1 MLSHAFNRSA
11 SGTTLP
17 RSLDS
22 RPSHGRQSIVS
33 LCGAVALLFVA
44 APSALA
50 TTFTWTGSAGDN
62 NWFTP
67 GNWSP
72 SGVPGASDTATIP
85 SGTPAANA
93 PVEVAVL
100 TLTTGTLSGSGQI
113 SVSQTLNWNGGTVSG
128 TGELVLLPGTTWGIA
143 NGNVTLSRPMRNEGI
158 ITWSGGGNLT
168 ITNTTLTNN
177 NVIQWT
183 APSGSPLLLAGS
195 GSPQLINNGSI
206 TKAGA
211 ATARIATLL
220 TNNGSLSVSQGRL
233 DVTGTLTNNDAADI
247 SITDSGH
254 LAIAANATYST
265 ASTLSNS
272 GTLTFTSGTHTFPAG
287 AFTTTGPTFFSG
299 GTVTLN
305 DPLTISDLQVSGTLI
320 VNGTLDATT
329 ATCSGTI
336 TTSGDFS
343 IASALA
349 WNGGTIGGGGDL
361 IIGPAATCTIS
372 SSNVTLARPMRCD
385 GTIAWSGDGN
395 LICNNSTMTIN
406 GAINISASASP
417 RLTAGGGT
425 NLLIN
430 NGAITKT
437 GGSTSSVGIPFTN
450 NGTVT
455 INAGTLNTTALFTNQ
470 ATATVTVNDPGR
482 LTFAASSSIGAGST
496 LTGSG
501 PITFESGT
509 HAFPSGTFTPSGT
522 VNFSAGTVTLN
533 DSINYLNLAVAG
545 TLNVNGAITAAT
557 GTISG
562 TLNATGTIAF
572 SNTLNWNGG
581 TIGGAG
587 TLIISPGATC
597 IIGSSNVTLS
607 RALLNNGTINW
618 PSSSNIGCNSAAI
631 TNNGAI
637 NVSAI
642 TGSPNLNQGT
652 GTSSLTNNGTYTKT
666 GASTSII
673 SIPFTNNGTLSVSL
687 GSLDF
692 TREFANGPSGTVSII
707 NPGRITLGGNGTYAT
722 GSSIEG
728 NGIFTI
734 SGGTHTFLPATFA
747 PTGPITLSAGTITI
761 NDPLTANSLT
771 IGANLS
777 VIGLV
782 TATNLTVTGTLNAH
796 DDIVVSGALNLN
808 GAIIGRT
815 AGGSG
820 SLILNPGGIWTLAT
834 TSDSTF
840 RLPII
845 NNGTINWSGSADINL
860 DDTSF
865 TNNADI
871 NISAASGTLIIDALG
886 TAPSAF
892 TNNGTI
898 RKAGACTLGLYV
910 PSTNNGSLL
919 ITAGTCQTL
928 APFTNALEGIVDVGP
943 GTLTFSSP
951 ITNYNPADKSLSLG
965 TWNLRST
972 GRITIA
978 SPAGASIQQIN
989 PDTTLAIDGPAATFF
1004 NSTNTNALSSLG
1016 LVDGSLDLNNL
1027 TFTTTPAGGTFV
1039 NTGTLTLNAAANLI
1053 ITGDALLTP
1062 ASTLALRCSAP
1073 STFGHITVSGNATI
1087 DGTLQAEP
1095 AGSYAPSESAGFE
1108 AIAAAA
1114 LDGQFSLVL
1123 GGNGYAPTAYYTAT
1137 GAYYNFIQCP
1147 VFTSSPDST
1156 STCPDGPATFAVA
1169 IAGTPPIELKWEIL
1183 PPGSSGSWMPID
1195 DGIIELLGT
1204 VTGSDTQT
1212 LEITQLDRAATGTL
1226 LRVLVTN
1233 DCGSFASN
1241 AASLTVC
1248 ACFECP
1254 ADFNQDGGVDG
1265 SDIDA
1270 FFTAWEAGSCD
1281 ADTNFDG
1288 GIDGSDIDPF
1298 FATWEAGG
1306 C

>member
-1 MLSHAFNRSA
+1 MA
-11 SGTTLP
+11 
-17 RSLDS
+17 
-22 RPSHGRQSIVS
+22 
-33 LCGAVALLFVA
+33 CLFFA

-85 SGTPAANA
+85 SGTPAVNA

-113 SVSQTLNWNGGTVSG
+113 SVSQTLNWNGGTISG
-128 TGELVLLPGTTWGIA
+128 TGSLVLLPGTTWAITS
-143 NGNVTLSRPMRNEGI
+143 GNVTLSRTLRNEGT
-158 ITWSGGGNLT
+158 ITWSGTGN
-168 ITNTTLTNN
+168 ITVSNGTLTNDN
-177 NVIQWT
+177 LIQFT
-183 APSGSPLLLAGS
+183 AAAGSPSLLAGAGTS
-195 GSPQLINNGSI
+195 LLINNGSI
-206 TKAGA
+206 TKTGA
-211 ATARIATLL
+211 ATARIATLT
-220 TNNGSLSVSQGRL
+220 TNSGSINISQGRL
-233 DVTGTLTNNDAADI
+233 DVTGVLTNNAAADI
-247 SITDSGH
+247 SITTQGH
-254 LAIAANATYST
+254 LAFAANATYTPGST
-265 ASTLSNS
+265 FQNS
-272 GTLTFTSGTHTFPAG
+272 GTLTFTSGTHTFPSG
-287 AFTTTGPTFFSG
+287 CFTSTGPTFFSG

-305 DPLTISDLQVSGTLI
+305 DPFTTTDLQVAGSLIVNNTLTATTAICSGTL
-320 VNGTLDATT
+320 
-329 ATCSGTI
+329 
-336 TTSGDFS
+336 TTSGDLS

-349 WNGGTIGGGGDL
+349 WNGGTIGGAGTFIL
-361 IIGPAATCTIS
+361 EPTATCTIS
-372 SSNVTLARPMRCD
+372 SGNVTLARPMRCN
-385 GTIAWSGDGN
+385 GTIAWIGTGN
-395 LICNNSTMTIN
+395 INCNNTTITIN
-406 GAINISASASP
+406 GALNISAPSASP
-417 RLTAGGGT
+417 NFTAGAGT

-430 NGAITKT
+430 NGAFTKT
-437 GGSTSSVGIPFTN
+437 GSSTSSVGIPFTN
-450 NGTVT
+450 NGTLT
-455 INAGTLNTTALFTNQ
+455 INAGTLTTTALFTNQ
-470 ATATVTVNDPGR
+470 AAATVTVNDPGR

-496 LTGSG
+496 LTGNG
-501 PITFESGT
+501 PITFSSGT
-509 HAFPSGTFTPSGT
+509 HTFPAGTFTPSGT
-522 VNFSAGTVTLN
+522 VNFSAGIVTLN
-533 DSINYLNLAVAG
+533 DSINYPNLTVAG

-557 GTISG
+557 GTLTGI
-562 TLNATGTIAF
+562 LNATGTIAF
-572 SNTLNWNGG
+572 SNTLTWNSG

-597 IIGSSNVTLS
+597 LIGSGNVTLS

-618 PSSSNIGCNSAAI
+618 SGTGNIGCNNATL

-637 NVSAI
+637 NVSAT
-642 TGSPNLNQGT
+642 TGSPNLTQGT

-666 GASTSII
+666 GASTSTI

-707 NPGRITLGGNGTYAT
+707 NPGRFTLSGSGTYAT

-728 NGIFTI
+728 NGTFTI
-734 SGGTHTFLPATFA
+734 SGGTHTFLPTTFA

-808 GAIIGRT
+808 GATIGRT

-820 SLILNPGGIWTLAT
+820 SLILNPGSIWTLAT
-834 TSDSTF
+834 SSDSTF
-840 RLPII
+840 RSPII

-871 NISAASGTLIIDALG
+871 NISAAPGTLIIDALG

-919 ITAGTCQTL
+919 ITAGACQTL
-928 APFTNALEGIVDVGP
+928 APFTNALEGVVDVGP

-951 ITNYNPADKSLSLG
+951 ITNYNHTEKSLSLG
-965 TWNLRST
+965 TWSLRST

-978 SPAGASIQQIN
+978 SPAGASIQQIK
-989 PDTTLAIDGPAATFF
+989 PDTTLAIDGAATTFF
-1004 NSTNTNALSSLG
+1004 NSANTNALNSLG
-1016 LVDGSLDLNNL
+1016 LVDGSLDLNSL

-1039 NTGTLTLNAAANLI
+1039 NTGTLTLNPAANLL

-1095 AGSYAPSESAGFE
+1095 VGSFEPSESAGFE
-1108 AIAAAA
+1108 AVSAAA
-1114 LDGQFSLVL
+1114 LDGQFALAL
-1123 GGNGYAPTAYYTAT
+1123 GGNGYAPTPYYTTT

-1147 VFTSSPDST
+1147 VFTSSPEST
-1156 STCPDGPATFAVA
+1156 TTCPDGPATFAVA
-1169 IAGTPPIELKWEIL
+1169 VAGTAPINLKWEIL
-1183 PPGSSGSWMPID
+1183 PPGSSGPWIPID
-1195 DGIIELLGT
+1195 DGTIELLGT
-1204 VTGSDTQT
+1204 FTGTDTQS

-1248 ACFECP
+1248 ACFACP

-1298 FATWEAGG
+1298 FTTWEAGG